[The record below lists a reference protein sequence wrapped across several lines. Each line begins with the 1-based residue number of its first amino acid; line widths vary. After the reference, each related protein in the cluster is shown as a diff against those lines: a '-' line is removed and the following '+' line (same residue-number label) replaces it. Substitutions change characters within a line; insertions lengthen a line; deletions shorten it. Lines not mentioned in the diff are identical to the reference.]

1 MNTIH
6 DTGFGDTDLERDA
19 KAIFDT
25 QIAPTLTDS
34 DIGKYLII
42 DTDTRYFVLD
52 SDDYRAA
59 VQAVGQNPGGR
70 NRYCVRVGY
79 RTATKSYRSSAGVVP
94 SR

>member
-6 DTGFGDTDLERDA
+6 DTGFGDTDLERNA
-19 KAIFDT
+19 KAIFDA

-34 DIGKYLII
+34 DVGKYLII

-59 VQAVGQNPGGR
+59 VQAVEKPR
-70 NRYCVRVGY
+70 
-79 RTATKSYRSSAGVVP
+79 RTEPLLCTRRIPDRA
-94 SR
+94 